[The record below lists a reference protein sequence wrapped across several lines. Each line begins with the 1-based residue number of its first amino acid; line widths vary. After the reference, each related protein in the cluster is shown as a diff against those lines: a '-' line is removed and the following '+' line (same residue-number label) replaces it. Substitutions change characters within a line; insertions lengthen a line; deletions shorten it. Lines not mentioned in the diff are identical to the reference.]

1 MILGLFFILSGI
13 LIVIFEPFLRVI
25 VALLL
30 LVIGFFLMAM
40 SYYYKKISKRSVD
53 NPYVDFFIRF

>member
-30 LVIGFFLMAM
+30 LVIGFFLMSM
-40 SYYYKKISKRSVD
+40 SYYYKKTSKRSVD